1 MVHGW
6 RKRKIY
12 RISYGTHNKEINKK
26 NIVLMTTKIDAGA
39 WNAHKCEPTEL
50 DGARNSMSHRMIDFD
65 LT

>member
-1 MVHGW
+1 MVGGKEKYTELVMELIT
-6 RKRKIY
+6 KRLI
-12 RISYGTHNKEINKK
+12 KK